1 MEPYISMKRARTL
14 VEGFSRSSVLVVGDV
29 IVDQYIWGRVHRI
42 SPEAPVPVVEI
53 LRENFS
59 LGGAANVAKNIRALG
74 GRVAICGVAGR
85 DGMGRYL
92 IDEFEHLGVIHD
104 GLQAEEERPTSL
116 KTRIIAQNQQI
127 VRLDRETREPVE
139 RSVAERIL
147 AVVRREL
154 PSTDVIVL
162 SDYRKGLITPFLV
175 EGILD
180 CTGSRPVL
188 VDPKVENAPIYRGVT
203 LITPNK
209 LEAER
214 IAGIEIGSS
223 ADLTRAGTRILDRL
237 ACGAVLVTRG
247 EEGMSLFEK
256 NDHATH
262 IPTMAREVY
271 DVTGA
276 GDTVIATLAVAVAA
290 GATLLE
296 GAILSNL
303 AGGVVVGKVGTAT
316 VSPQEILDNLKRFE
330 DVELDRFVPNAL
342 EE

>member
-1 MEPYISMKRARTL
+1 MKRAGAL
-14 VEGFSRSSVLVVGDV
+14 ISGFGNASVLVVGDL

-85 DGMGRYL
+85 DAMARYL
-92 IDEFEHLGVIHD
+92 RGEFERLGVIHD
-104 GLQAEEERPTSL
+104 GVQAEERRPTSL

-127 VRLDRETREPVE
+127 VRLDRETREPIDV
-139 RSVAERIL
+139 SVAERIL
-147 AVVRREL
+147 TVVEREL

-180 CTGSRPVL
+180 RAENRPVF

-209 LEAER
+209 LETER
-214 IAGIEIGSS
+214 IAGVEIGSV

-237 ACGAVLVTRG
+237 ACDAVLVTRG

-256 NDHATH
+256 DDHATH

-276 GDTVIATLAVAVAA
+276 GDTVIATLALAVAA

-316 VSPQEILDNLKRFE
+316 VTPQEILENLKRFE
-330 DVELDRFVPNAL
+330 DVELDRFVPSPQ
-342 EE
+342 EG